1 MTLFYRRDFPPHL
14 HRRPNNECARARARA
29 FYARDRK
36 RHKFLP
42 AQRNEIASRND
53 PEKLYGEFNSS
64 RGRSSIPER
73 AKAGDPAK

>member
-1 MTLFYRRDFPPHL
+1 MS
-14 HRRPNNECARARARA
+14 ARARARA

-53 PEKLYGEFNSS
+53 PEKLYGEFDSS

-73 AKAGDPAK
+73 AKAGDAAK